1 MTPDESTVDDAGL
14 SEEESAPEGH
24 YWADIKERRVLVK
37 NLTPAQAM
45 ALGGMMQ
52 RTRGPEGADYAT
64 NLGILGKLQLLLENL
79 IVRPED
85 RDWLEMGIIADT
97 IKIEDFRFVF
107 VGRDLE
113 AAKKPAKKPSRG
125 R

>member
-1 MTPDESTVDDAGL
+1 MTPDESMAEAVGGG
-14 SEEESAPEGH
+14 EEAPPEGH

-52 RTRGPEGADYAT
+52 RTRGPQGDDYAT
-64 NLGILGKLQLLLENL
+64 NLDILGKLQLLLENL
-79 IVRPED
+79 IVRRED
-85 RDWLEMGIIADT
+85 RDWLEMGILTDT

-107 VGRDLE
+107 VGRDLG
-113 AAKKPAKKPSRG
+113 ADARPAKKPRRG